1 MLSRYL
7 DLTEEANA
15 AEDTF
20 VVIDVSNYDYFLVQP
35 IGDGATVEVTL
46 DGGAVQGESDGGTA
60 TATNFITAS
69 GIQISSGSLTGGIA
83 DGDIVRYDVI
93 GRYVKISS
101 GGLLFSKLLVMLA
114 KIS

>member
-7 DLTEEANA
+7 DLAEEANA
-15 AEDTF
+15 AEDIS

-35 IGDGATVEVTL
+35 IGDGAIIEVTL
-46 DGGAVQGESDGGTA
+46 DGGAVQGVSDGGTS
-60 TATNFITAS
+60 TATNFIAPVGTN
-69 GIQISSGSLTGGIA
+69 ITTNNIEQNVL
-83 DGDIVRYDVI
+83 DGDIIRFDVI

-101 GGLLFSKLLVMLA
+101 GGLPFTNLFVMLA